1 MNWTRLW
8 WLLCAHALTDY
19 VLQTELMAT
28 RKRPR
33 AYDAYSSDKEYGP
46 WWWWMTAHGLINAL
60 GVLYV
65 TQSVPLSIG
74 EFIVHCALDSAKC
87 QGWIDANTDQ
97 VGHLLS
103 KMVWA
108 L

>member
-19 VLQTELMAT
+19 VLQSDRMAELKHPTAGT
-28 RKRPR
+28 HN
-33 AYDAYSSDKEYGP
+33 DYGP

-65 TQSVPLSIG
+65 TQNVWLSLG
-74 EFIVHCALDSAKC
+74 EFIVHVALDTAKC
-87 QGWIDANTDQ
+87 QRHIDANLDQ
-97 VGHLLS
+97 LGHLWS
-103 KMVWA
+103 KCVWA
-108 L
+108 ML